1 MSQREPTMK
10 TVSRNDIQQQ
20 IEQLLSQ
27 VAQGDT
33 QVSVEEQGQ
42 TVAAIISGTDL
53 ARLRRYDRDIAE
65 GEALLSRL
73 REPFRD
79 VDPEQIERDVAAV
92 IEEVRRE
99 QRQLSGTPDQ
109 Q

>member
-1 MSQREPTMK
+1 MTQREPIMK
-10 TVSRNDIQQQ
+10 SVSRDDIQHQ

-33 QVSVEEQGQ
+33 QVSVEEQGK
-42 TVAAIISGTDL
+42 TVAAIISGSDL
-53 ARLRRYDRDIAE
+53 VRLRRYDREVAE
-65 GEALLSRL
+65 GEAILKRM
-73 REPFRD
+73 RQPFRD

-99 QRQLSGTPDQ
+99 QAATPNQ
-109 Q
+109 R